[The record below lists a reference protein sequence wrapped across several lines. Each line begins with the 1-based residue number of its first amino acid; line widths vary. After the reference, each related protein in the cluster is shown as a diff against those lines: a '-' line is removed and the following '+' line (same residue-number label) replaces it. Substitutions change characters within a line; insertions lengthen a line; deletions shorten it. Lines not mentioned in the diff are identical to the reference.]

1 MESARRAIALVA
13 TLFLLTHC
21 SHKTPPVAADDA
33 GAPAPPPAPTAPPGP
48 PSLASFEGEI
58 DLVAKSAD
66 ASKPPQ
72 SVNLLVRN
80 DRLRLDA
87 LPGTDTAKFL
97 GGKAFLLVRVPDKKV
112 DVVVEANK
120 QVIELDLNNTER
132 LKNLAKGAGSRPNSK
147 GEPRATEPPPKIVK
161 TGQKETIAGYSC
173 EDWDVTSTKDNKK
186 KASLCVA
193 DVPVSFFHL
202 PLTDVPVEYAPMLE
216 LIDGEHMP
224 LRVVAYDD
232 KTGAES
238 GRLEVT
244 KFDRHPLDASL
255 FEVPPGY
262 AVVDAMQ
269 MIAAFAGGGR
279 VPGMPSG
286 MPVIPGA
293 PPGGLPGAPGHH
305 KKHH

>member
-1 MESARRAIALVA
+1 MEHARRAFALVA
-13 TLFLLTHC
+13 TLALLTHC
-21 SHKTPPVAADDA
+21 NHKAPAAAADDA

-72 SVNLLVRN
+72 DVSMLVRN

-87 LPGTDTAKFL
+87 LPGTDTAKYL

-112 DVVVEANK
+112 DVVVDANK

-132 LKNLAKGAGSRPNSK
+132 LKSLAKGPGSRPNAK
-147 GEPRATEPPPKIVK
+147 GEGHSDPPPKIVK
-161 TGQKETIAGYSC
+161 SGQKETIAGYSC

-202 PLTDVPVEYAPMLE
+202 PLTDVPAEYAPMLE
-216 LIDGEHMP
+216 LIDGQHMP

-238 GRLEVT
+238 GRVEVT
-244 KFDRHPLDASL
+244 KFDRHPLEASL

-262 AVVDAMQ
+262 TVVDAMQ
-269 MIAAFAGGGR
+269 MIAAFAGGR
-279 VPGMPSG
+279 VPGMPPG
-286 MPVIPGA
+286 MPVVPGA
-293 PPGGLPGAPGHH
+293 PGGLPGAPGHH